1 MALYSQIGAHVA
13 EVEERLTAACARVG
27 RPREAV
33 TLVAVTKMRTLDE
46 VRAAYACGL
55 RELGENRSEDLL
67 ARRRALDDEW
77 AVDPPRWHMIGHI
90 QSRKA
95 ADVVVGADV
104 IHSLDSL
111 RLAERLDRFAGQAGR
126 VLPVLVELNV
136 SGEATKNGL
145 PAWTDELLAEAL
157 TTMGRLATLPH
168 LAVRGLMTMAPNVV
182 DPELTRPVFVRLRM
196 VQALARE
203 RLPFASWD
211 ELSMGMTNDY
221 EVAVEEG
228 ATIVRIGRAIFG
240 EYDEERTRQT

>member
-1 MALYSQIGAHVA
+1 MASYSQIRAHVA
-13 EVEERLTAACARVG
+13 EVQERLAAACARSG

-33 TLVAVTKMRTLDE
+33 TLVAVTKMRSLDE

-55 RELGENRSEDLL
+55 RDLGENRSEDLL

-95 ADVVVGADV
+95 ADVVAGADV
-104 IHSLDSL
+104 VHSLDSF
-111 RLAERLDRFAGQAGR
+111 RLAERLDRLAGQAGR

-136 SGEATKNGL
+136 SGEVTKNGL
-145 PAWTDELLAEAL
+145 LAWTDELLAETLAV
-157 TTMGRLATLPH
+157 MGRLATLRY
-168 LAVRGLMTMAPNVV
+168 LSVLGLMTMAPNVT
-182 DPELTRPVFVRLRM
+182 DPELARSVFVRLRM

-203 RLPFASWD
+203 RLPFASWG

-228 ATIVRIGRAIFG
+228 ATMVRIGRAIFG
-240 EYDEERTRQT
+240 EYGEERTEQI